1 MFLYKIF
8 GLYLKC
14 YFKISFL
21 NSLDEKLVPENT
33 DFINVIDDSSSI
45 PNSINLSCENF
56 IVSSIKET
64 YFVKKGLAVFKITD
78 GNTISIKTLSQECS
92 LERLSRPLINTAMG
106 YLLYQRGEFA
116 LHASAASVNNKAIL
130 FLGNS
135 GSGKSSV
142 AASIQDIS
150 KFITEDIALIKFSDQ
165 KTPMAIHSY
174 PLVKLDNNFVDN
186 HKFNFKKQYKLADD
200 YLNRHYYELETTA
213 NKKDIKNCYLLS
225 WDDEVKISKPSIKT
239 LLGFFITSSFTCY
252 PQNSC
257 KESNEILFKQID
269 LLMKS
274 VNFYHFSRPKKFSKD
289 TIDILS
295 NHIRDS

>member
-8 GLYLKC
+8 GLYLRC

-21 NSLDEKLVPENT
+21 DSLDKKAIPKNT
-33 DFINVIDDSSSI
+33 TFINVVEDSSAL

-56 IVSSIKET
+56 ITSTLKET

-78 GNTISIKTLSQECS
+78 GNTISIKTLSQEYS
-92 LERLSRPLINTAMG
+92 LDRLSRPLINTAMG

-116 LHASAASVNNKAIL
+116 LHASAVSVDDKAIL

-135 GSGKSSV
+135 GSGKSSI

-150 KFITEDIALIKFSDQ
+150 KFITEDIALIKSSDQ
-165 KTPMAIHSY
+165 KKPMAIHSY

-186 HKFNFKKQYKLADD
+186 HKFNFKKQFKLADD
-200 YLNRHYYELETTA
+200 YLNRNYYELETTA
-213 NKKDIKNCYLLS
+213 NQKDIKSCYILS
-225 WDDEVKISKPSIKT
+225 WNDEVEISKPSIKT
-239 LLGFFITSSFTCY
+239 LLGFFLTSSFTCY

-257 KESNEILFKQID
+257 NQSIEILFKQID

-274 VNFYHFSRPKKFSKD
+274 VNFYHFSRPKKFSKN

-295 NHIRDS
+295 NHMQDS